1 MRSVARRRLEHAGEH
16 GGLGEVHLAD
26 RLAEIILRRRL
37 DAVGAAAEIGAVEIE
52 LEDLGLGVVVL
63 EIDRDERFLDLA
75 GERPLGRE
83 EHVLGELLSQRA
95 TALYDRVVLRVGSDS
110 AECAHHVDAE
120 MLEEAPILGGE
131 GGLDHVVGNFFER
144 HRIVAQQPALADF
157 VAVAIEEGDAIL
169 VGEVD
174 LALRDLEGR

>member
-1 MRSVARRRLEHAGEH
+1 MKASL
-16 GGLGEVHLAD
+16 
-26 RLAEIILRRRL
+26 ILR
-37 DAVGAAAEIGAVEIE
+37 VS
-52 LEDLGLGVVVL
+52 
-63 EIDRDERFLDLA
+63 DRS
-75 GERPLGRE
+75 GE
-83 EHVLGELLSQRA
+83 
-95 TALYDRVVLRVGSDS
+95 
-110 AECAHHVDAE
+110 
-120 MLEEAPILGGE
+120 ILGGE